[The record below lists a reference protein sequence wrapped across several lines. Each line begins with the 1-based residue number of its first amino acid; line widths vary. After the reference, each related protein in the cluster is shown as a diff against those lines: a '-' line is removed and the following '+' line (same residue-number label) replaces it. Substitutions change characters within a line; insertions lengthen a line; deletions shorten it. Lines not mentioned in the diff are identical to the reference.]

1 MAQWRGYL
9 LGLAALCAV
18 GPAFAAPSAYDE
30 AFAKSFA
37 ETCIP
42 GRLGYDTTQA
52 AAGAAGWVKVA
63 ETDHPELATVMA
75 ASRKQAEDPELEA
88 SLEYVTYGREIA
100 GRKHH
105 LVVART
111 SAVLSEG
118 SDPWVQVG
126 CYLYN
131 FDATEAVDPA
141 PISAVLKT
149 EVAASQDVNG
159 ASSTVWGPPCP
170 YPRTGDTY
178 LNYVSEGSV
187 VATQIGFSGV
197 ALTFTTSEPKPGETV
212 PDSYC

>member
-1 MAQWRGYL
+1 VTAVFAAI
-9 LGLAALCAV
+9 GLIAG
-18 GPAFAAPSAYDE
+18 GPAYAAPSAYDE

-42 GRLGYDTTQA
+42 GRLGYETTKA
-52 AAGAAGWVKVA
+52 TAEAVGWAKVA
-63 ETDHPELATVMA
+63 ETDHAELAKVMA
-75 ASRKQAEDPELEA
+75 ESRKQAADPELKA
-88 SLEYVTYGREIA
+88 TLDFVTYGRQIA
-100 GRKHH
+100 GTRHH

-111 SAVLSEG
+111 SAVISEG

-131 FDATEAVDPA
+131 FDATTPVDPA

-149 EVAASQDVNG
+149 EVAASQDING

-170 YPRTGDTY
+170 YARTGDTY
-178 LNYVSEGSV
+178 LNFVSEGSV

-197 ALTFTTSEPKPGETV
+197 ALTFTTSEPKPGEIV

>member
-1 MAQWRGYL
+1 MARWRGYL
-9 LGLAALCAV
+9 LGLAALGAV
-18 GPAFAAPSAYDE
+18 GPAYAAPTAYDE
-30 AFAKSFA
+30 AFAATFA

-52 AAGAAGWVKVA
+52 TAEAAGWVKVA
-63 ETDHPELATVMA
+63 ETDHAELATVMA
-75 ASRKQAEDPELEA
+75 ASREQAVDPELQA
-88 SLEYVTYGREIA
+88 SLDYVTYAREID
-100 GRKHH
+100 GQRHH

-111 SAVLSEG
+111 SAVISEG

-131 FDATEAVDPA
+131 FDATAAVDPA

-178 LNYVSEGSV
+178 LNFVSEGSE
-187 VATQIGFSGV
+187 VATKIGFSGV

-212 PDSYC
+212 PESYC